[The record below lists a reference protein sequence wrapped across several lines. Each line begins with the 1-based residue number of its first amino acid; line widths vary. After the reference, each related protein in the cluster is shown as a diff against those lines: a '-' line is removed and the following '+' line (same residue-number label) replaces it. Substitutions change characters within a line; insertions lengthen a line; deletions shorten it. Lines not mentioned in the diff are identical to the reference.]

1 MTSIKFQTDNC
12 SRCGGSG
19 RMPYAAY
26 GGVCF
31 KCNGHGQTLTRAGQA
46 ARKTFMETRDQNSPR
61 KKVSEL
67 EPGDKFM
74 AYDRKFRTVV
84 SIKDTG
90 HTMSSTTGSGATA
103 VTTTHAQFTVE
114 TQRMSIGMSGDQEVM
129 LFSQEAQR
137 TAIQKVLKRKGVIIA
152 DTPV

>member
-1 MTSIKFQTDNC
+1 MTSIKFQTDDC

-19 RMPYAAY
+19 RMPFAAY

-31 KCNGHGQTLTRAGQA
+31 KCNGHGKTMTRAGQA
-46 ARKTFMETRDQNSPR
+46 ARKTFIETRDAASPR

-74 AYDRKFRTVV
+74 AYDHKFRTVV

-90 HTMSSTTGSGATA
+90 YTMSSTVGSGATA

-114 TQRMSIGMSGDQEVM
+114 TQKMSIGMSGDQEVM
-129 LFSQEAQR
+129 LFSAEAQS
-137 TAIQKVLKRKGVIIA
+137 TAIQKVLKRKGVIV
-152 DTPV
+152 TTT